1 MATGDIL
8 EKIGKLLAQA
18 EAKGT
23 TPDEAVAFTERAQAI
38 ATTYAV
44 DLEMARYAQKSKE
57 QREVPTSE
65 RIVVGES
72 GRKYANRWWVDLMDR
87 VCGVNDVRWT
97 VSHDRAVM
105 WLYGYPSDLAVCQ
118 LLFASLNTQMVGG
131 VAANMKAG
139 VHKQLGVHGATY
151 RLNFYQGFIYT
162 IGSRL
167 YRARRDALQE
177 QRARDQAVA
186 DRLVV
191 QNETTDETVVMTGA
205 LVMQRK
211 QDVVGEFYDKNNGVT
226 TRATY
231 RPIQPKTLSRAAT
244 ADGATA
250 AKNARLSAP
259 RQLPGER
266 VALG

>member
-1 MATGDIL
+1 MPTGDIL
-8 EKIGKLLAQA
+8 DKIGKLLAQA

-23 TPDEAVAFTERAQAI
+23 TPEEAVAFTERAQAI

-65 RIVVGES
+65 RVVVGVM
-72 GRKYANRWWVDLMDR
+72 GRKFANRWWVDLMDR
-87 VCGVNDVRWT
+87 VCDVNDVRWT

-139 VHKQLGVHGATY
+139 VHKTLGIHGATY

-167 YRARRDALQE
+167 HSSRRAALLEQRERDANAAAL
-177 QRARDQAVA
+177 RSA
-186 DRLVV
+186 
-191 QNETTDETVVMTGA
+191 ETPDDATPVLTGA

-226 TRATY
+226 SKRTY
-231 RPIQPKTLSRAAT
+231 RAIQPKTLSRAAT

-250 AKNARLSAP
+250 AKNARLSTP
-259 RQLPGER
+259 KTLPGSR